1 VKETARRAALSRRR
15 RWWGEGELSGITIYY
30 YNTKTFAYMYATVI
44 LLCKTG
50 RVRFVYILLTKH
62 SPASAVP
69 FIKKVTDD

>member
-1 VKETARRAALSRRR
+1 
-15 RWWGEGELSGITIYY
+15 
-30 YNTKTFAYMYATVI
+30 MYATVI